1 MSETSGFH
9 ICFSHTVTWQFSVLE
24 VSRRPFDILSAV
36 PPSQCVT
43 LESAAIA
50 ALGVVVTALA
60 ALYEQ
65 LRRKS
70 EKCEQWRDEKEPIIQ
85 DLSQKYGALSI
96 LSNLVSGCKKDGCS
110 FAGKDYETTYSVRVK
125 KHQAPHPPQ

>member
-1 MSETSGFH
+1 M
-9 ICFSHTVTWQFSVLE
+9 
-24 VSRRPFDILSAV
+24 
-36 PPSQCVT
+36 T

-70 EKCEQWRDEKEPIIQ
+70 EKCEKWRDEKEPVIQ
-85 DLSQKYGALSI
+85 DLSQKYGALAI
-96 LSNLVSGCKKDGCS
+96 LANLVSGCKKDGCS

-125 KHQAPHPPQ
+125 KQMSPPHPPQ